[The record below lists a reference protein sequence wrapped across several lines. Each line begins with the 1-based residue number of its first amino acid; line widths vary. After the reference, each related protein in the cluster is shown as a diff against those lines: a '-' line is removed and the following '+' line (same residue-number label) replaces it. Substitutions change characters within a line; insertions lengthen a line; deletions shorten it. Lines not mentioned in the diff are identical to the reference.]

1 MRPPTAESVEP
12 PGLLG
17 GPAFAHARLPAP
29 AGAPCLRLTGELDL
43 VAADRARVANRRAQ
57 AQSAVLICDLGD
69 LSFIDLTG
77 LRALLD
83 AAAHAQGTGRRLIV
97 ANSPPI
103 LRRMLGLLGL
113 DDALEV
119 AAAPLRTAPIYA
131 CTLRSHVS

>member
-1 MRPPTAESVEP
+1 MRAPTAEVIESPEP
-12 PGLLG
+12 MG
-17 GPAFAHARLPAP
+17 GPVFAHAGLPVP
-29 AGAPCLRLTGELDL
+29 AGAVCLRLTGELDL
-43 VAADRARVANRRAQ
+43 VAAERARVAIRRAQ
-57 AQSAVLICDLGD
+57 ALSAVLVCDLGD

-77 LRALLD
+77 LRVLLD
-83 AAAHAQGTGRRLIV
+83 AAAHAERTGRRLIV

-103 LRRMLGLLGL
+103 LPRMLGLLGL